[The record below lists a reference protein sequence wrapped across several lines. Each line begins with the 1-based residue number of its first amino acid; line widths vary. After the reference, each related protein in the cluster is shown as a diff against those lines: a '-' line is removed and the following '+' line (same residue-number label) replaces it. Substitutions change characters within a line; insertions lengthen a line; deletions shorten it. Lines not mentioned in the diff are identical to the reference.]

1 MTTQELRKLIREEVS
16 NVLIES
22 TTKKILG
29 LDFNVVPAA
38 SGMKFVFKNTDKFY
52 KSGIS
57 INALVDEI
65 TKMLDTKFGKGTF
78 IFKQSGRRPSDMEV
92 PALEF
97 RMNANNFFKGL

>member
-1 MTTQELRKLIREEVS
+1 MKLHEIRKLIREEVS

-29 LDFNVVPAA
+29 LDFNVEPAA
-38 SGMKFVFKNTDKFY
+38 AGMKFVFKNTDKFY

-65 TKMLDTKFGKGTF
+65 TKMLDNKFGKGTF
-78 IFKQSGRRPSDMEV
+78 TFKPAGRRPSDMEV

>member
-1 MTTQELRKLIREEVS
+1 MTTSEFRKLIREEVS

-29 LDFNVVPAA
+29 LDFNVKPAGA
-38 SGMKFVFKNTDKFY
+38 GMKFVFKNTDKFY

-57 INALVDEI
+57 INDLVDEI

-78 IFKQSGRRPSDMEV
+78 TFKPAGRRPSDMEV